1 MRDNFNGKVIP
12 FLMTKNVSCDRI
24 KEKGGGGNMY
34 QFTDD
39 CLIGV
44 DQIDNEHR
52 RLFELVNEVANLLM
66 RNDINRSDVNAILME
81 LDEYAVLHFKHE
93 EEYMKE
99 INDPELPRQKEMHQA
114 FVTKLKE
121 IERLDIE
128 SKDDKETLKNIVEF
142 AARWLFSHIISSDT
156 MIGVYQKMDAK
167 KEEKKDPFAFTEEY
181 YTGVE
186 IIDEEHAEL
195 FRIIRRAN
203 DLITEELLHD
213 KYDEIMSVLDE
224 LRNYTVQHFADEEEY
239 MASINYEGLDIQ
251 KKTHEMFVDKLNDI
265 NLDDLDD
272 NQQQYLI
279 ELVDFLLMWLVNH
292 ILKMDKKI
300 PKC

>member
-1 MRDNFNGKVIP
+1 
-12 FLMTKNVSCDRI
+12 
-24 KEKGGGGNMY
+24 MY
-34 QFTDD
+34 QFTED

-44 DQIDNEHR
+44 EQIDNEHR
-52 RLFELVNEVANLLM
+52 RLFELVNETADLLM
-66 RNDINRSDVNAILME
+66 KDSVSRSDVTKLFSE
-81 LDEYAVLHFKHE
+81 LNNYAVLHFRHE
-93 EEYMKE
+93 EEYMMQ

-121 IERLDIE
+121 IELGDIK
-128 SKDDKETLKNIVEF
+128 SNDDKETVKNILEF
-142 AARWLFSHIISSDT
+142 VARWLFSHILSSDT
-156 MIGVYQKMDAK
+156 MIGVFQKMDAK
-167 KEEKKDPFAFTEEY
+167 KEEKKDPFAFTDEY
-181 YTGVE
+181 RTGIE
-186 IIDEEHAEL
+186 IVDEEHAEL

-224 LRNYTVQHFADEEEY
+224 LRNYTIRHFADEEEY
-239 MASINYEGLDIQ
+239 MANINYEGLAVQ

>member
-1 MRDNFNGKVIP
+1 
-12 FLMTKNVSCDRI
+12 MTKNVYCDKI
-24 KEKGGGGNMY
+24 KEKCGGGNMY

-39 CLIGV
+39 CLLGV

-52 RLFELVNEVANLLM
+52 RLFELVNEVANLLI
-66 RNDINRSDVNAILME
+66 RDDINRSDVNAVLME

-93 EEYMKE
+93 EEYMSE

-300 PKC
+300 PNK

>member
-1 MRDNFNGKVIP
+1 
-12 FLMTKNVSCDRI
+12 MTKNVCCDRI
-24 KEKGGGGNMY
+24 KEKCGGGNMY

-66 RNDINRSDVNAILME
+66 RNDINRSDVNAVLME

-114 FVTKLKE
+114 FVVKLKE
-121 IERLDIE
+121 IEQLDVE
-128 SKDDKETLKNIVEF
+128 AKDDKETLKNIVEF

-224 LRNYTVQHFADEEEY
+224 LRNYTVKHFADEEEY

-300 PKC
+300 PNC

>member
-1 MRDNFNGKVIP
+1 MRDNFYKKVIP
-12 FLMTKNVSCDRI
+12 FLMTKNVCCDRI
-24 KEKGGGGNMY
+24 KEKCGGGNMY

-66 RNDINRSDVNAILME
+66 RNDINRSDVNAVLME

-121 IERLDIE
+121 IEQLDVE
-128 SKDDKETLKNIVEF
+128 AKDDKETLKNIVEF

-181 YTGVE
+181 YTGIE

-300 PKC
+300 PNC

>member
-1 MRDNFNGKVIP
+1 
-12 FLMTKNVSCDRI
+12 
-24 KEKGGGGNMY
+24 MY
-34 QFTDD
+34 QFTED

-93 EEYMKE
+93 EEYMMQ
-99 INDPELPRQKEMHQA
+99 INDPELPRQKEMHQE
-114 FVTKLKE
+114 FVNKIREIKLG
-121 IERLDIE
+121 DQE
-128 SKDDKETLKNIVEF
+128 SKDDKETLKNVVEYT
-142 AARWLFSHIISSDT
+142 ARWLFAHILSSDT
-156 MIGVYQKMDAK
+156 MIGVFQKMDAG
-167 KEEKKDPFAFTEEY
+167 KEEKKDSFAFTDEY
-181 YTGVE
+181 RTGVE
-186 IIDEEHAEL
+186 IIDEEHEEL
-195 FRIIRRAN
+195 FRIIKRAN

-213 KYDEIMSVLDE
+213 KYDEIMSVLGE
-224 LRNYTVQHFADEEEY
+224 LRNYTIRHFHDEEEY
-239 MASINYEGLDIQ
+239 MESINYEGLEIQ
-251 KKTHEMFVDKLNDI
+251 KKTHEMFVDKLNEI
-265 NLDDLDD
+265 NLDDMDD

-300 PKC
+300 PCK

>member
-1 MRDNFNGKVIP
+1 
-12 FLMTKNVSCDRI
+12 
-24 KEKGGGGNMY
+24 MY

-66 RNDINRSDVNAILME
+66 QDDINRSDVDAVLME
-81 LDEYAVLHFKHE
+81 LDEYAVLHFRHE

-99 INDPELPRQKEMHQA
+99 INDPELPKQIEMHQA
-114 FVTKLKE
+114 FVAKIRE
-121 IERLDIE
+121 IELGDMQ
-128 SKDDKETLKNIVEF
+128 SKDDRETLKNVVQF
-142 AARWLFSHIISSDT
+142 VARWLFSHIISSDT

-167 KEEKKDPFAFTEEY
+167 EEENNDPFAFTDKY
-181 YTGVE
+181 RTGIAIV
-186 IIDEEHAEL
+186 DEEHQEL

-203 DLITEELLHD
+203 DLIKEELLHD

-224 LRNYTVQHFADEEEY
+224 LKDYTIKHFSDEENY
-239 MASINYEGLDIQ
+239 MASINYMGLFAQ
-251 KKTHEMFVDKLNDI
+251 KKAHQVFVDRLNDI
-265 NLDDLDD
+265 NLDDMDD

-292 ILKMDKKI
+292 ILKMDKLI
-300 PKC
+300 PCK

>member
-1 MRDNFNGKVIP
+1 M
-12 FLMTKNVSCDRI
+12 MTKDVYCDRI
-24 KEKGGGGNMY
+24 KEKCGGGNMY

-66 RNDINRSDVNAILME
+66 QDDINRSDVDAVLME
-81 LDEYAVLHFKHE
+81 LDEYAVLHFRHE

-99 INDPELPRQKEMHQA
+99 INDPELPKQIEMHQA
-114 FVTKLKE
+114 FVAKIRE
-121 IERLDIE
+121 IELGDMQ
-128 SKDDKETLKNIVEF
+128 SKDDRETLKNVVQF
-142 AARWLFSHIISSDT
+142 VARWLFSHIISSDT

-167 KEEKKDPFAFTEEY
+167 EEENNDPFAFTDKY
-181 YTGVE
+181 RTGIAIV
-186 IIDEEHAEL
+186 DEEHQEL

-203 DLITEELLHD
+203 DLIKEELLHD

-224 LRNYTVQHFADEEEY
+224 LRNYTVQHFSDEEEY
-239 MASINYEGLDIQ
+239 MASIQYEGLEAQ

-265 NLDDLDD
+265 NLDDMDD

>member
-1 MRDNFNGKVIP
+1 
-12 FLMTKNVSCDRI
+12 MTKQIRYGRI
-24 KEKGGGGNMY
+24 KEKCGGGNMY

-52 RLFELVNEVANLLM
+52 RLFELVNEVANVLM
-66 RNDINRSDVNAILME
+66 RNDINRSDIDVILME

-93 EEYMKE
+93 EEYMQK
-99 INDPELPRQKEMHQA
+99 INDPELPRQKKMHQD
-114 FVTKLKE
+114 FVNKLKE
-121 IERLDIE
+121 IKQRDDEA
-128 SKDDKETLKNIVEF
+128 KDDKETLINIVEYVG
-142 AARWLFSHIISSDT
+142 RWLFSHIISSDT
-156 MIGVYQKMDAK
+156 MIGVFQKMDAK
-167 KEEKKDPFAFTEEY
+167 KEEKKDSFAFTEEY
-181 YTGVE
+181 RTGIE
-186 IIDEEHAEL
+186 IIDEEHEEL
-195 FRIIRRAN
+195 FRIIKRAN
-203 DLITEELLHD
+203 DLITEELLYD

-239 MASINYEGLDIQ
+239 MASINYEGLDLQ

-300 PKC
+300 PNK

>member
-1 MRDNFNGKVIP
+1 
-12 FLMTKNVSCDRI
+12 
-24 KEKGGGGNMY
+24 MY

-52 RLFELVNEVANLLM
+52 RLFELVNEAANLLM
-66 RNDINRSDVNAILME
+66 RNDVNRSDVNTILME
-81 LDEYAVLHFKHE
+81 LDEYAVLHFRHE

-99 INDPELPRQKEMHQA
+99 INDPELPRQKEIHQN
-114 FVTKLKE
+114 FVNKLKE
-121 IERLDIE
+121 IKQGDTE
-128 SKDDKETLKNIVEF
+128 SNDDKETLVNIVQF
-142 AARWLFSHIISSDT
+142 VARWLFTHIISSDT

-167 KEEKKDPFAFTEEY
+167 KHENKDPFAFTEEY
-181 YTGVE
+181 HTGIE
-186 IIDEEHAEL
+186 IVDVEHAEL
-195 FRIIRRAN
+195 FRIIKRAN
-203 DLITEELLHD
+203 DLIMEELLHD
-213 KYDEIMSVLDE
+213 KYDEIMSVIE
-224 LRNYTVQHFADEEEY
+224 QLRDYTVQHFSDEEEY
-239 MASINYEGLDIQ
+239 MASIDYEDLDIQ
-251 KKTHEMFVDKLNDI
+251 KKAHEMFVDKLNDI

-300 PKC
+300 PNK

>member
-1 MRDNFNGKVIP
+1 
-12 FLMTKNVSCDRI
+12 MTKELLYDRI
-24 KEKGGGGNMY
+24 KEKFGGGNMY
-34 QFTDD
+34 QFTED

-44 DQIDNEHR
+44 EQIDNEHR
-52 RLFELVNEVANLLM
+52 RLFELVNETADLLM
-66 RNDINRSDVNAILME
+66 KDTVNRSDVTKLFTE
-81 LDEYAVLHFKHE
+81 LNEYAVLHFRHE
-93 EEYMKE
+93 EEYMQE

-114 FVTKLKE
+114 FVAKLKE
-121 IERLDIE
+121 IELGDIK
-128 SKDDKETLKNIVEF
+128 STDDKETVKNIVEF
-142 AARWLFSHIISSDT
+142 VARWLFSHILSSDT

-167 KEEKKDPFAFTEEY
+167 KEEKKDPFAFTDEY
-181 YTGVE
+181 RTGVE
-186 IIDEEHAEL
+186 IIDEEHEEL
-195 FRIIRRAN
+195 FHIIKRAN

-224 LRNYTVQHFADEEEY
+224 LRNYTIKHFADEEEY
-239 MASINYEGLDIQ
+239 MASINYDGLDAQ

-300 PKC
+300 PKK

>member
-1 MRDNFNGKVIP
+1 
-12 FLMTKNVSCDRI
+12 
-24 KEKGGGGNMY
+24 MY

-52 RLFELVNEVANLLM
+52 RLFELVNEAANLLM
-66 RNDINRSDVNAILME
+66 REDFIRSDVDTILME

-99 INDPELPRQKEMHQA
+99 INDPELPRQKEMHQT
-114 FVTKLKE
+114 FVNKLKE
-121 IERLDIE
+121 IEQSDRN
-128 SKDDKETLKNIVEF
+128 SKDEKETLINIVRF
-142 AARWLFSHIISSDT
+142 VARWLFTHIISSDT

-181 YTGVE
+181 YTGIE

-195 FRIIRRAN
+195 FRIIKRAN

-213 KYDEIMSVLDE
+213 KYDEIVSVIE
-224 LRNYTVQHFADEEEY
+224 RLRDYTIQHFSDEEEY
-239 MASINYEGLDIQ
+239 MASINYEDLDIQ

-272 NQQQYLI
+272 HQQQYLI

-300 PKC
+300 PCK

>member
-1 MRDNFNGKVIP
+1 
-12 FLMTKNVSCDRI
+12 MTKNVCYDKI
-24 KEKGGGGNMY
+24 EEKHGGGNMY

-121 IERLDIE
+121 IERLDVE
-128 SKDDKETLKNIVEF
+128 TEDERETLKNIVEF

-156 MIGVYQKMDAK
+156 MIGVYQKMETE
-167 KEEKKDPFAFTEEY
+167 KEEKKDPFAFTQEY
-181 YTGVE
+181 YTGIEV
-186 IIDEEHAEL
+186 IDEEHAEL

-213 KYDEIMSVLDE
+213 KYDEIVSVLDQ

>member
-1 MRDNFNGKVIP
+1 
-12 FLMTKNVSCDRI
+12 MTKNVCYDKI
-24 KEKGGGGNMY
+24 EEKHGGGNMY

-300 PKC
+300 PNK

>member
-1 MRDNFNGKVIP
+1 MEGYPLLLK
-12 FLMTKNVSCDRI
+12 C
-24 KEKGGGGNMY
+24 GGGNMY
-34 QFTDD
+34 QFTED

-44 DQIDNEHR
+44 EQIDNEHR
-52 RLFELVNEVANLLM
+52 RLFELVNETADLLM
-66 RNDINRSDVNAILME
+66 KDTVNRNDVTKLFTE
-81 LDEYAVLHFKHE
+81 LNEYAVLHFRHE
-93 EEYMKE
+93 EEYMQE

-114 FVTKLKE
+114 FVAKLKE
-121 IERLDIE
+121 IELGDIK
-128 SKDDKETLKNIVEF
+128 STDDKETVKNILEF
-142 AARWLFSHIISSDT
+142 VARWLFSHILSSDT
-156 MIGVYQKMDAK
+156 MIGVFQKMDAK
-167 KEEKKDPFAFTEEY
+167 NEETKDPFAFTDEY
-181 YTGVE
+181 RTGIE
-186 IIDEEHAEL
+186 IVDEEHEEL
-195 FRIIRRAN
+195 FHIIKRAN

-224 LRNYTVQHFADEEEY
+224 LRNYTIKHFADEEEY
-239 MASINYEGLDIQ
+239 MASINYNGLDAQ

-300 PKC
+300 PRK

>member
-1 MRDNFNGKVIP
+1 
-12 FLMTKNVSCDRI
+12 
-24 KEKGGGGNMY
+24 MY

-66 RNDINRSDVNAILME
+66 RNDINRSDVNAVLME
-81 LDEYAVLHFKHE
+81 LDEYAVLHFRHE
-93 EEYMKE
+93 EEYMME

-114 FVTKLKE
+114 FVAKLKE
-121 IERLDIE
+121 IEKLDIE
-128 SKDDKETLKNIVEF
+128 ANDDKETLKNIVEF

-156 MIGVYQKMDAK
+156 MIGVYQKMEAK
-167 KEEKKDPFAFTEEY
+167 KEEKRDPFAFTEEY
-181 YTGVE
+181 HTGIE

-203 DLITEELLHD
+203 DLIMEELLHD
-213 KYDEIMSVLDE
+213 KYDEIMGVLDE
-224 LRNYTVQHFADEEEY
+224 LRNYTVQHFTDEEEY
-239 MASINYEGLDIQ
+239 MASINYDGLDIQ

-300 PKC
+300 PSK

>member
-1 MRDNFNGKVIP
+1 
-12 FLMTKNVSCDRI
+12 
-24 KEKGGGGNMY
+24 MY

-66 RNDINRSDVNAILME
+66 RNDINRSDVNAVLME
-81 LDEYAVLHFKHE
+81 LDEYAVLHFRHE
-93 EEYMKE
+93 EEYMMQ
-99 INDPELPRQKEMHQA
+99 INDPELPRQKKMHQD
-114 FVTKLKE
+114 FVNKISE
-121 IERLDIE
+121 IKQGDVQ
-128 SKDDKETLKNIVEF
+128 SKDEKETLKNVVEYV
-142 AARWLFSHIISSDT
+142 ARWLFTHILSSDT
-156 MIGVYQKMDAK
+156 MIGVYQKMDDK
-167 KEEKKDPFAFTEEY
+167 KEAEKDPFAFTEEY

-195 FRIIRRAN
+195 FRIIKRAN

-213 KYDEIMSVLDE
+213 KYDEIMGVLGE

-239 MASINYEGLDIQ
+239 MASIDYEGLEIQ

-300 PKC
+300 PCMQGKGKGRGKICYDL

>member
-66 RNDINRSDVNAILME
+66 RNDINRSDVDAILME
-81 LDEYAVLHFKHE
+81 LDEYAVLHFRHE

-99 INDPELPRQKEMHQA
+99 INDPELPRQIKMHQN
-114 FVTKLKE
+114 FVAKIKE
-121 IERLDIE
+121 IKQGDTE
-128 SKDDKETLKNIVEF
+128 SNDDKETLKNVVDYV
-142 AARWLFSHIISSDT
+142 ARWLFSHILSSDT

-167 KEEKKDPFAFTEEY
+167 KEENTDPFAFTEEY
-181 YTGVE
+181 YTGIA

-195 FRIIRRAN
+195 FRIIKRAN

-213 KYDEIMSVLDE
+213 KYDEIMGVLGE

-239 MASINYEGLDIQ
+239 MASINYEGLAIQ

-272 NQQQYLI
+272 NQQQYLV
-279 ELVDFLLMWLVNH
+279 ELVEFLRIWLVNH

-300 PKC
+300 PKQ

>member
-1 MRDNFNGKVIP
+1 
-12 FLMTKNVSCDRI
+12 
-24 KEKGGGGNMY
+24 MY

-44 DQIDNEHR
+44 EQIDNEHR
-52 RLFELVNEVANLLM
+52 RLFELVSETADLLM
-66 RNDINRSDVNAILME
+66 KDNINRSNVNDLFRE
-81 LDEYAVLHFKHE
+81 LNEYAVLHFRHE

-114 FVTKLKE
+114 FVAKLKE
-121 IERLDIE
+121 IELGDMK
-128 SKDDKETLKNIVEF
+128 SSDDKETVKNIVEF
-142 AARWLFSHIISSDT
+142 VARWLFSHIISSDT
-156 MIGVYQKMDAK
+156 MIGVFQKLDAK
-167 KEEKKDPFAFTEEY
+167 KEEKKDPFAFTAEY
-181 YTGVE
+181 HTGIEMV
-186 IIDEEHAEL
+186 DEEHAEL

-203 DLITEELLHD
+203 DLIMEELLHD
-213 KYDEIMSVLDE
+213 KYDEIMGVINE
-224 LRNYTVQHFADEEEY
+224 LRNYTIQHFSDEEEY
-239 MASINYEGLDIQ
+239 MAGINYEGLDGQ
-251 KKTHEMFVDKLNDI
+251 KKAHQMFVDKLNDI

-300 PKC
+300 PNK